1 MSQPLLR
8 GDALKQASRKLAAD
22 LQSKIDG
29 AQQGVGTFSDH
40 VLISVLGRLERL
52 DDGLPW
58 EDSVSQLGATIDEL
72 RLAVQRLQLL
82 LGRRGQGR
90 LVDFHERAQAVTGGV
105 DRDCDLSDLDLM
117 MSQGVFDCM
126 HWRGMPLF
134 KTVYDFSI
142 YTMLL
147 WALKPRTIIELGS
160 GTGASAVWLAD
171 LSETF
176 GIDSKVY
183 SVDLKKPEL
192 QHDAVT
198 FIQGDCLNIESVMG
212 QDLLGNADHPWLV
225 IEDAHVNVDG
235 VLRHFHPYVR
245 QGDYVVIED
254 SASKKDDI
262 TRFLLGVPGCYAVDT
277 YFTDFFGRNVTCAQD
292 SIFVRT

>member
-8 GDALKQASRKLAAD
+8 GDALKQAGRKLAAD

-29 AQQGVGTFSDH
+29 VQQGVGTFSDH
-40 VLISVLGRLERL
+40 VLFSVLGRLERL

-90 LVDFHERAQAVTGGV
+90 FVEFHERAQAVTGGA
-105 DRDCDLSDLDLM
+105 DRNCDLSDLDLM

-171 LSETF
+171 LTETF
-176 GIDSKVY
+176 GIDGKVY

-198 FIQGDCLNIESVMG
+198 FIQGDCLNIESVMAE
-212 QDLLGNADHPWLV
+212 DVLADADHPWLV
-225 IEDAHVNVDG
+225 IEDAHVNVYG

-262 TRFLLGVPGCYAVDT
+262 TRFLLGTPGCYAVDT

>member
-1 MSQPLLR
+1 MSQTLLR
-8 GDALKQASRKLAAD
+8 GDALKRASRKLAAD

-52 DDGLPW
+52 DEGLPW

-90 LVDFHERAQAVTGGV
+90 FVDFHERAQAVTGGV

>member
-1 MSQPLLR
+1 MGQPLLR
-8 GDALKQASRKLAAD
+8 GDALKQAGRRLAAD

-29 AQQGVGTFSDH
+29 VQQGVGTFSDH

-90 LVDFHERAQAVTGGV
+90 FVDFHERVQAVTGGV
-105 DRDCDLSDLDLM
+105 DRDCDLGDLDLM
-117 MSQGVFDCM
+117 MSQGAFDCM

-147 WALKPRTIIELGS
+147 WDLKPRTIIELGS

-171 LSETF
+171 LMETF
-176 GIDSKVY
+176 GIDGKVY
-183 SVDLKKPEL
+183 SVDLRKPEL

-212 QDLLGNADHPWLV
+212 EDVLGDADHPWLV
-225 IEDAHVNVDG
+225 IEDAHVNVYG

-262 TRFLLGVPGCYAVDT
+262 TRFLLGTPGCYSVDT

>member
-8 GDALKQASRKLAAD
+8 GDALKQAGRKLAAD

-29 AQQGVGTFSDH
+29 VQQGVGTFSDH

-52 DDGLPW
+52 DEGLPW

-90 LVDFHERAQAVTGGV
+90 FVDFHERAQAVTGGA
-105 DRDCDLSDLDLM
+105 DRTCDLSDLDLM
-117 MSQGVFDCM
+117 MSQGAFDCM

-171 LSETF
+171 LTETF
-176 GIDSKVY
+176 SVDSKVY

-198 FIQGDCLNIESVMG
+198 FIQGDCLNIASVMG
-212 QDLLGNADHPWLV
+212 EDVLGNADHPWLV

-262 TRFLLGVPGCYAVDT
+262 TRFLLGAPGCYAVDT